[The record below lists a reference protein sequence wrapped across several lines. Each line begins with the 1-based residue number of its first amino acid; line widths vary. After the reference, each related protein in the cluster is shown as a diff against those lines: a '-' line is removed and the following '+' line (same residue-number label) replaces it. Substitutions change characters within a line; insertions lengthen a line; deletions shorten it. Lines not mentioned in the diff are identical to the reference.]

1 MALIPFESPLTTR
14 KRDLQYRIQHYAN
27 SPEQR
32 DDEKRIRPG
41 ILLALPAPEPDLSDE
56 SMDPR
61 SSSEDLNYSDG
72 PDSAPSAT
80 SIGHDEVDEMVM
92 ETVNQESSSSSNY
105 NNELAFYLA
114 ETSVGQQISTAIV
127 ETTKTITTRSIVTSS
142 PSSSQNAHYSA
153 LPSSSPPSLEAV
165 GTTKTVTLPWTQP
178 QHLSEVHTS
187 RSLNFS
193 HEPLHLLPPSLTP
206 SPMPLLVAGHEHQ
219 VLPPQTGQVTQP
231 TAISSTLNQRGVSNE
246 SEMTTSISGPA
257 SKSVQ
262 HLPSLPLSSLDM
274 DLSLQMVP
282 SDNMEVETPESSGE
296 TTLNFSVQMQTLWSQ
311 MENYASTFGD
321 FENRLILV
329 SQTSQHQ
336 HDLTAASLNSL
347 NSSLCDLA
355 DRTSQV
361 QQGLISTR
369 SELHSMIS
377 NLKPPKSPIDETD
390 IVRLETALTN
400 QQIAISKL
408 QQSLQLQA
416 TEQQRFSEKLQTL
429 VDNRAA
435 DFHRILHEVQ
445 VLTRAHEESRVATQ
459 QQLNQSELTLV
470 EVSSSNKN
478 LGELVI
484 GLTKGNSLLSDRL
497 LSLEGLLEQR
507 ETKSTPESVQS
518 TSSVEP
524 PPHRHLHH
532 TVRMESEMSDIKES
546 LDTSINSQAFG
557 RAVKY
562 TTVPTSDEQ
571 AHCEFF
577 IKQLVDQAKLC
588 HLSDEECKLL
598 LGLKLTSDKVHPAL
612 NQWWIAYSKT
622 KSGDVWTEIYD
633 NFKDRFC
640 NRTQRELVDNLF
652 EESERADGESVK
664 AYAIRLQTIL
674 DDIDVFD
681 HQGVVIFKRGV
692 RHARAESCLD
702 NSSLHVKQEIG
713 FRDQATLESILEA
726 LKTTQS
732 NQQAFVAQIQHLAE
746 ALNKPPN
753 PYFAAPVQ
761 HAMNF
766 PYGYPPPYA
775 PGLPPTAPQ
784 QPTTNIPASNLS
796 QHATQPQS
804 KPRPAPT
811 PVMISSK
818 PDDCTTSGA
827 KVCGRCD
834 RLGHGS
840 VDCPRKFAR
849 CTTCHQIGHYAGE
862 HAKSCSF
869 CKQIGHTYSRCPS
882 KPADK
887 T

>member
-1 MALIPFESPLTTR
+1 
-14 KRDLQYRIQHYAN
+14 
-27 SPEQR
+27 
-32 DDEKRIRPG
+32 
-41 ILLALPAPEPDLSDE
+41 
-56 SMDPR
+56 
-61 SSSEDLNYSDG
+61 
-72 PDSAPSAT
+72 
-80 SIGHDEVDEMVM
+80 
-92 ETVNQESSSSSNY
+92 
-105 NNELAFYLA
+105 
-114 ETSVGQQISTAIV
+114 
-127 ETTKTITTRSIVTSS
+127 
-142 PSSSQNAHYSA
+142 
-153 LPSSSPPSLEAV
+153 
-165 GTTKTVTLPWTQP
+165 
-178 QHLSEVHTS
+178 
-187 RSLNFS
+187 
-193 HEPLHLLPPSLTP
+193 
-206 SPMPLLVAGHEHQ
+206 
-219 VLPPQTGQVTQP
+219 
-231 TAISSTLNQRGVSNE
+231 
-246 SEMTTSISGPA
+246 
-257 SKSVQ
+257 
-262 HLPSLPLSSLDM
+262 
-274 DLSLQMVP
+274 
-282 SDNMEVETPESSGE
+282 
-296 TTLNFSVQMQTLWSQ
+296 
-311 MENYASTFGD
+311 
-321 FENRLILV
+321 
-329 SQTSQHQ
+329 
-336 HDLTAASLNSL
+336 
-347 NSSLCDLA
+347 
-355 DRTSQV
+355 
-361 QQGLISTR
+361 
-369 SELHSMIS
+369 
-377 NLKPPKSPIDETD
+377 
-390 IVRLETALTN
+390 
-400 QQIAISKL
+400 
-408 QQSLQLQA
+408 
-416 TEQQRFSEKLQTL
+416 
-429 VDNRAA
+429 
-435 DFHRILHEVQ
+435 
-445 VLTRAHEESRVATQ
+445 
-459 QQLNQSELTLV
+459 
-470 EVSSSNKN
+470 
-478 LGELVI
+478 
-484 GLTKGNSLLSDRL
+484 
-497 LSLEGLLEQR
+497 
-507 ETKSTPESVQS
+507 
-518 TSSVEP
+518 
-524 PPHRHLHH
+524 
-532 TVRMESEMSDIKES
+532 MESEMSDIKES

-652 EESERADGESVK
+652 EESERAEGESVK

-674 DDIDVFD
+674 DDIDVPD

-702 NSSLHVKQEIG
+702 NTDKELTSISDCMKLLRTRQIRLDDPPVYQERLKSRPASASTNTTSSRTTYSDVSTTSTPEQSPRHTRKSSKVG
-713 FRDQATLESILEA
+713 FRDQATLEGIFEA

-732 NQQAFVAQIQHLAE
+732 NQQAFVAQIQHLTE

-766 PYGYPPPYA
+766 PYGYPPTYA

-784 QPTTNIPASNLS
+784 QPTTNTPASSSS

-887 T
+887 A

>member
-1 MALIPFESPLTTR
+1 
-14 KRDLQYRIQHYAN
+14 
-27 SPEQR
+27 
-32 DDEKRIRPG
+32 
-41 ILLALPAPEPDLSDE
+41 
-56 SMDPR
+56 
-61 SSSEDLNYSDG
+61 
-72 PDSAPSAT
+72 
-80 SIGHDEVDEMVM
+80 
-92 ETVNQESSSSSNY
+92 
-105 NNELAFYLA
+105 
-114 ETSVGQQISTAIV
+114 
-127 ETTKTITTRSIVTSS
+127 
-142 PSSSQNAHYSA
+142 
-153 LPSSSPPSLEAV
+153 
-165 GTTKTVTLPWTQP
+165 
-178 QHLSEVHTS
+178 
-187 RSLNFS
+187 
-193 HEPLHLLPPSLTP
+193 
-206 SPMPLLVAGHEHQ
+206 
-219 VLPPQTGQVTQP
+219 
-231 TAISSTLNQRGVSNE
+231 
-246 SEMTTSISGPA
+246 
-257 SKSVQ
+257 
-262 HLPSLPLSSLDM
+262 
-274 DLSLQMVP
+274 
-282 SDNMEVETPESSGE
+282 
-296 TTLNFSVQMQTLWSQ
+296 
-311 MENYASTFGD
+311 
-321 FENRLILV
+321 
-329 SQTSQHQ
+329 
-336 HDLTAASLNSL
+336 
-347 NSSLCDLA
+347 
-355 DRTSQV
+355 
-361 QQGLISTR
+361 
-369 SELHSMIS
+369 MIS
-377 NLKPPKSPIDETD
+377 DLKPPKSLIDETD
-390 IVRLETALTN
+390 NARWETTLTN
-400 QQIAISKL
+400 QQIAISNV
-408 QQSLQLQA
+408 SLQLQA
-416 TEQQRFSEKLQTL
+416 KEQQRFSEKLQTRAE
-429 VDNRAA
+429 NRAA

-445 VLTRAHEESRVATQ
+445 VLTRAHEENRVATQ

-470 EVSSSNKN
+470 DLSNSNKN
-478 LGELVI
+478 LGDLVI
-484 GLTKGNSLLSDRL
+484 GLTKENSPLSERL
-497 LSLEGLLEQR
+497 RSFEGLLEQR
-507 ETKSTPESVQS
+507 ETKSAPESVQS

-524 PPHRHLHH
+524 PPATPVSDFTHQLLLDLQSAL
-532 TVRMESEMSDIKES
+532 VRMESEMSDIKEF

-640 NRTQRELVDNLF
+640 NRTQREL
-652 EESERADGESVK
+652 

-674 DDIDVFD
+674 DDIDVPD

-702 NSSLHVKQEIG
+702 NTDKELTSISDCMKLLRTRQIRLDDPPVYQERLKSRPASASTNTTSSRTTYSDVSTTSTPEQSPRHTRKSSKVG
-713 FRDQATLESILEA
+713 FRDQATLEGILEA

-732 NQQAFVAQIQHLAE
+732 NQQAFVEQIQHLTE

-784 QPTTNIPASNLS
+784 QPTTNTPASSSS

-887 T
+887 A

>member
-1 MALIPFESPLTTR
+1 
-14 KRDLQYRIQHYAN
+14 
-27 SPEQR
+27 
-32 DDEKRIRPG
+32 
-41 ILLALPAPEPDLSDE
+41 
-56 SMDPR
+56 
-61 SSSEDLNYSDG
+61 
-72 PDSAPSAT
+72 
-80 SIGHDEVDEMVM
+80 
-92 ETVNQESSSSSNY
+92 
-105 NNELAFYLA
+105 
-114 ETSVGQQISTAIV
+114 
-127 ETTKTITTRSIVTSS
+127 
-142 PSSSQNAHYSA
+142 
-153 LPSSSPPSLEAV
+153 
-165 GTTKTVTLPWTQP
+165 
-178 QHLSEVHTS
+178 
-187 RSLNFS
+187 
-193 HEPLHLLPPSLTP
+193 
-206 SPMPLLVAGHEHQ
+206 
-219 VLPPQTGQVTQP
+219 
-231 TAISSTLNQRGVSNE
+231 
-246 SEMTTSISGPA
+246 
-257 SKSVQ
+257 
-262 HLPSLPLSSLDM
+262 
-274 DLSLQMVP
+274 
-282 SDNMEVETPESSGE
+282 
-296 TTLNFSVQMQTLWSQ
+296 
-311 MENYASTFGD
+311 
-321 FENRLILV
+321 
-329 SQTSQHQ
+329 
-336 HDLTAASLNSL
+336 
-347 NSSLCDLA
+347 
-355 DRTSQV
+355 
-361 QQGLISTR
+361 
-369 SELHSMIS
+369 MIS
-377 NLKPPKSPIDETD
+377 DLKPPKSPIDETD
-390 IVRLETALTN
+390 IARWETTLTN
-400 QQIAISKL
+400 QQIAISNL

-416 TEQQRFSEKLQTL
+416 KEQQRFSEELQTL
-429 VDNRAA
+429 AENRAA

-445 VLTRAHEESRVATQ
+445 VLTRAHEENRVATQ

-470 EVSSSNKN
+470 DLSNSNKN
-478 LGELVI
+478 LGDLVI
-484 GLTKGNSLLSDRL
+484 GLTKENSLLSERL
-497 LSLEGLLEQR
+497 RSFEGLLEQR
-507 ETKSTPESVQS
+507 ETKSAPESAIYLFCRAS
-518 TSSVEP
+518 TSD
-524 PPHRHLHH
+524 

-674 DDIDVFD
+674 DDIDVPD

-702 NSSLHVKQEIG
+702 NTDKELTSISDCMKLLRTRQIRLDDPPVYQERLKSRPASTNTTSSRTTYSDVSTTSTPEQSPRHTRKSSKVG
-713 FRDQATLESILEA
+713 FRDQATLKGILEA

-732 NQQAFVAQIQHLAE
+732 NQQAFVAQIQHLTE

-784 QPTTNIPASNLS
+784 QPTTNTPASSSS

-827 KVCGRCD
+827 KVC
-834 RLGHGS
+834 
-840 VDCPRKFAR
+840 
-849 CTTCHQIGHYAGE
+849 
-862 HAKSCSF
+862 
-869 CKQIGHTYSRCPS
+869 
-882 KPADK
+882 
-887 T
+887 

>member
-14 KRDLQYRIQHYAN
+14 KRDLKYRIQHHAN
-27 SPEQR
+27 SPEQL

-80 SIGHDEVDEMVM
+80 SIGLDEVDEMVM
-92 ETVNQESSSSSNY
+92 ETVNQESSSSSNS
-105 NNELAFYLA
+105 NNELALYLA

-127 ETTKTITTRSIVTSS
+127 KTTKTITTRSIVTSS
-142 PSSSQNAHYSA
+142 PSSSQHAHYSA

-165 GTTKTVTLPWTQP
+165 STTTTVTLPWTQP
-178 QHLSEVHTS
+178 QDLSEVHTS

-206 SPMPLLVAGHEHQ
+206 SPMPLLGAGHEHQ

-231 TAISSTLNQRGVSNE
+231 TAISSTLNQRGVSKE

-262 HLPSLPLSSLDM
+262 HLPSLPLFSLDM

-321 FENRLILV
+321 FENRLIL
-329 SQTSQHQ
+329 
-336 HDLTAASLNSL
+336 
-347 NSSLCDLA
+347 
-355 DRTSQV
+355 
-361 QQGLISTR
+361 
-369 SELHSMIS
+369 
-377 NLKPPKSPIDETD
+377 
-390 IVRLETALTN
+390 
-400 QQIAISKL
+400 IAISNL

-429 VDNRAA
+429 ADNRAA

-478 LGELVI
+478 LDELVN
-484 GLTKGNSLLSDRL
+484 GLTKENSLLSDRL

-524 PPHRHLHH
+524 PPATPVSDFTHQLLLDLQSAL
-532 TVRMESEMSDIKES
+532 VRMESEMSDIKES

-571 AHCEFF
+571 AHST
-577 IKQLVDQAKLC
+577 VDQAKLC

-674 DDIDVFD
+674 DDIDVPD

-702 NSSLHVKQEIG
+702 NTDKELTSISDCMKLLRTRQIRLDDPPVYQERLKSRPASASTNTTSSRTTYSDVSTTSTPESLHVKQES
-713 FRDQATLESILEA
+713 R
-726 LKTTQS
+726 LKS
-732 NQQAFVAQIQHLAE
+732 
-746 ALNKPPN
+746 
-753 PYFAAPVQ
+753 
-761 HAMNF
+761 
-766 PYGYPPPYA
+766 
-775 PGLPPTAPQ
+775 
-784 QPTTNIPASNLS
+784 
-796 QHATQPQS
+796 
-804 KPRPAPT
+804 
-811 PVMISSK
+811 
-818 PDDCTTSGA
+818 D
-827 KVCGRCD
+827 
-834 RLGHGS
+834 S
-840 VDCPRKFAR
+840 V
-849 CTTCHQIGHYAGE
+849 T
-862 HAKSCSF
+862 
-869 CKQIGHTYSRCPS
+869 KQL
-882 KPADK
+882 
-887 T
+887 

>member
-1 MALIPFESPLTTR
+1 
-14 KRDLQYRIQHYAN
+14 
-27 SPEQR
+27 
-32 DDEKRIRPG
+32 
-41 ILLALPAPEPDLSDE
+41 
-56 SMDPR
+56 
-61 SSSEDLNYSDG
+61 
-72 PDSAPSAT
+72 
-80 SIGHDEVDEMVM
+80 
-92 ETVNQESSSSSNY
+92 
-105 NNELAFYLA
+105 
-114 ETSVGQQISTAIV
+114 
-127 ETTKTITTRSIVTSS
+127 
-142 PSSSQNAHYSA
+142 
-153 LPSSSPPSLEAV
+153 
-165 GTTKTVTLPWTQP
+165 
-178 QHLSEVHTS
+178 
-187 RSLNFS
+187 
-193 HEPLHLLPPSLTP
+193 
-206 SPMPLLVAGHEHQ
+206 
-219 VLPPQTGQVTQP
+219 
-231 TAISSTLNQRGVSNE
+231 
-246 SEMTTSISGPA
+246 
-257 SKSVQ
+257 
-262 HLPSLPLSSLDM
+262 
-274 DLSLQMVP
+274 
-282 SDNMEVETPESSGE
+282 
-296 TTLNFSVQMQTLWSQ
+296 
-311 MENYASTFGD
+311 
-321 FENRLILV
+321 
-329 SQTSQHQ
+329 
-336 HDLTAASLNSL
+336 
-347 NSSLCDLA
+347 
-355 DRTSQV
+355 
-361 QQGLISTR
+361 
-369 SELHSMIS
+369 MIS
-377 NLKPPKSPIDETD
+377 DLKPPKSPIDETD
-390 IVRLETALTN
+390 IARWETTLTN
-400 QQIAISKL
+400 QQIAISNL

-416 TEQQRFSEKLQTL
+416 KEQQRFSEKLQTL
-429 VDNRAA
+429 AENRAA

-445 VLTRAHEESRVATQ
+445 

-470 EVSSSNKN
+470 DLSNSNKN
-478 LGELVI
+478 LGDLVI
-484 GLTKGNSLLSDRL
+484 GLTKENSLLSERL
-497 LSLEGLLEQR
+497 RSFEGLLEQR
-507 ETKSTPESVQS
+507 ETKSAPESVQS

-524 PPHRHLHH
+524 PPATPVSDFTHQLLLDLQSAL
-532 TVRMESEMSDIKES
+532 VRMESEMSDIKES

-674 DDIDVFD
+674 DDIDVPD

-702 NSSLHVKQEIG
+702 NTDKELTSISDCMKLLRTRQIRLDDPPVYQERLKSRPASTNTTSSRTTYSDVSTTSTPEQSPRHTRKSSKVG
-713 FRDQATLESILEA
+713 FRDQATLEGILEA

-732 NQQAFVAQIQHLAE
+732 NQQAFIAQIQHLTE

-766 PYGYPPPYA
+766 PYGYPPTYA

-784 QPTTNIPASNLS
+784 QPTTNMPASSSS

-882 KPADK
+882 KPVDK
-887 T
+887 A